1 MKKTQIDIIIAAT
14 LLSVAGHKSF
24 SDDSVQ
30 QVENIQS
37 PQLRK
42 EISQLRAKL
51 DPSPAV
57 WKLMGYS
64 EKHKTRK
71 IRTDMIFY
79 DSSSVEKLEKGIVR
93 MWIKDVDAHIIKS
106 GENDSEVVN
115 KAAIKEAE
123 GYIPPCTKIK
133 KSEFEDTHEI
143 TLFETV
149 ANLQR
154 MQPKTMMQTEVDMA
168 KKKFRTLLIRIY
180 KPNGNIATGT
190 PQPDW
195 NRIEPHSNFETLY
208 EILKLSN

>member
-1 MKKTQIDIIIAAT
+1 MKITRIDIIIAAT
-14 LLSVAGHKSF
+14 LLIVTGNKSF
-24 SDDSVQ
+24 PEDSVQ
-30 QVENIQS
+30 QAENIQS

-42 EISQLRAKL
+42 EISQLRAKV
-51 DPSPAV
+51 DQPQAV

-79 DSSSVEKLEKGIVR
+79 DSSSVVKLENGIIR
-93 MWIKDVDAHIIKS
+93 LWIKDVGAPVIKS
-106 GENDSEVVN
+106 GENDSEIIN

-123 GYIPPCTKIK
+123 GYIPPCTKIRK
-133 KSEFEDTHEI
+133 AEFEDIHEI
-143 TLFETV
+143 ILFETV

-154 MQPKTMMQTEVDMA
+154 MQPKTMMQTEIDVA

-190 PQPDW
+190 AQPYW
-195 NRIEPHSNFETLY
+195 NRIEPQSNFETLY
-208 EILKLSN
+208 EILKLLN